1 MQKELLCMATEA
13 ERRAVRKYQAKC
25 KEVRITYTEKNIRI
39 Q

>member
-1 MQKELLCMATEA
+1 MATEA